1 MGSYP
6 GGADNAELKGGLL
19 TFTLEQF
26 KPWPETEPTNE
37 IMSRISACLNSVA
50 QNQANAFA
58 PGAESFRIAIVYE
71 HDLPAEV
78 ERAFEKVRETA
89 SANHGAEITWGRLY
103 PDSPR

>member
-6 GGADNAELKGGLL
+6 GGADNVALKGGLL

-26 KPWPETEPTNE
+26 DRWPEAEPANE
-37 IMSRISACLNSVA
+37 IMSRVSACLNSVA

-58 PGAESFRIAIVYE
+58 PGAESFRIAVVYLDDPPE
-71 HDLPAEV
+71 EV

-89 SANHGAEITWGRLY
+89 SANHGVEITWGRLHA
-103 PDSPR
+103 DQSG